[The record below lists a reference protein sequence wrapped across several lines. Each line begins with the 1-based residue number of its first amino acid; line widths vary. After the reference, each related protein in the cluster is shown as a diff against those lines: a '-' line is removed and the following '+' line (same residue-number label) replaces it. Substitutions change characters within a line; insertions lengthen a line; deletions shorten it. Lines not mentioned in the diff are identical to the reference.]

1 MAMTTLDD
9 LLAVPGEVL
18 TCAQVAPFLDA
29 NPGTLHDQAL
39 EDPTMLGFPVVV
51 AKSRVKIP
59 KRPFVLFMTEGIKK
73 YENQEAST

>member
-1 MAMTTLDD
+1 MTLEE

-18 TCAQVAPFLDA
+18 TCAQVAPFIGA

-39 EDPTMLGFPVVV
+39 EDPSYLGFPVIV

-59 KRPFVLFMTEGIKK
+59 KRPFYLFMTEGIKK
-73 YENQEAST
+73 YENQEATKK